1 MIKIVGGL
9 YRGRK
14 LKSVKKDVRP
24 STAYAKKRFFDII
37 GEKIIGSTFLD
48 AFSGTGAVG
57 IEAIGRGADLV
68 VFLDSGKESLK
79 VIKHNIEKLEIPED
93 KFLIIPK
100 DYNMGVKEAEKR
112 GFKFDIVYID
122 PPFVYY
128 KTNNPLRIL
137 YKRDVLAEDFII
149 ALERPKEYPFNPK
162 YFKVWREF
170 KTSSSF
176 MSFYKEKEKL

>member
-9 YRGRK
+9 YKGRK
-14 LKSVKKDVRP
+14 LKSVKKEVRP
-24 STAYAKKRFFDII
+24 STAYAKKRFFDIV
-37 GEKIIGSTFLD
+37 GEKIIGATFLD

-57 IEAIGRGADLV
+57 IEAIGRGAELV
-68 VFLDSGKESLK
+68 VFLDSGRESVK

-93 KFLIIPK
+93 KFLIIQK

-112 GFKFDIVYID
+112 GLKFDIVYID

-128 KTNNPLRIL
+128 NKNNPLRIL
-137 YKRDVLAEDFII
+137 YKRDVLNDDFII
-149 ALERPKEYPFNPK
+149 ALERPKEKPFEPK

-176 MSFYKEKEKL
+176 MSFFKEKAEL